1 MSLYTRA
8 RLAVAVFLRS
18 AVAVAAVA
26 AGTVLAGTVMADT
39 VIANAVAVPAAAAS
53 TMMAVPAAAPAVTA
67 DPAVTAAAAQPG
79 PRSAPGG
86 FIRPACAVAIAGAEQ
101 CFLEYRPQAAVNRA
115 ISAGLTGAAARPKGW
130 SPDAIRSAYN
140 LPARRHSRQTV
151 AVSIAFNTP
160 RLAHFLAVYR
170 KHYGLPRCTAASGCF
185 RKLNQRGKV
194 SPLPKSGVGTGWDLE
209 ATLDVSMISVA
220 CPHCRIVV
228 VEARSAG
235 DVNLSRTDNSAAA
248 LGAQVISNSYGTRES
263 GFALANRADYDHPGH
278 TVVASAGDLGF
289 TAASCPADLSTVT
302 AVGGTT
308 LARAANK
315 RGWRE
320 RVWNQEFI
328 GAGGSG
334 CSAYVSK
341 PSWQHDADCPMR
353 TVGDVSAV
361 ATNVPVYNKTYG
373 GWVTVAGTSIAAPL
387 IAGIY
392 GLAGNGD
399 IVGTG
404 RLYRHASSFFD
415 ITKGNNSF
423 FGPAADLC
431 GDDYLCVAK
440 PGYDA
445 PTGLG
450 TPDGAGAF

>member
-8 RLAVAVFLRS
+8 RLAVAVILRS
-18 AVAVAAVA
+18 TVAVAAVA
-26 AGTVLAGTVMADT
+26 AATVLAGTVMADT
-39 VIANAVAVPAAAAS
+39 AIANAVAAPPAAAS
-53 TMMAVPAAAPAVTA
+53 TMIAAPAAAPAVTA
-67 DPAVTAAAAQPG
+67 AAAAAAAQPG
-79 PRSAPGG
+79 LRPAPDG
-86 FIRPACAVAIAGAEQ
+86 FIRPACTVAIARAEQ

-115 ISAGLTGAAARPKGW
+115 ISAGLTGTAASPQGW

-170 KHYGLPRCTAASGCF
+170 KHYGLPKCTAASGCF

-220 CPHCRIVV
+220 CPHCHIVV

-235 DVNLSRTDNSAAA
+235 DVNLARTDNSAAA

-263 GFALANRADYDHPGH
+263 GFALANRADCDHPGH
-278 TVVASAGDLGF
+278 AVVASAGDLGF
-289 TAASCPADLSTVT
+289 TAASFPADLSTVT

-320 RVWNQEFI
+320 RVWNQDLI

-341 PSWQHDADCPMR
+341 PSWQHDADCSMR

-361 ATNVPVYNKTYG
+361 ATNIPVYNKAYG

-392 GLAGNGD
+392 GVAGNGD
-399 IVGTG
+399 SVGTG

-423 FGPAADLC
+423 LAPASQAG

-440 PGYDA
+440 AGYDA

-450 TPDGAGAF
+450 TPDGTGAF